1 MGLTN
6 TYNMFHSILSNHT
19 IIEGFHPIGST
30 VNTQWGPRVVM
41 SHLRISIEIDHITE
55 GEIASGTQ

>member
-1 MGLTN
+1 
-6 TYNMFHSILSNHT
+6 MFYSMLSNHT

-30 VNTQWGPRVVM
+30 VNTQWGPRAVM